1 MALPSSGAI
10 SLSAIASEFG
20 DSTPNS
26 ISEFYRGGSLVPN
39 VSINNSV
46 PTSGAISFSNFYG
59 ATDQLWSVT
68 ITNGLIN
75 LKLAALYGYANNAVL
90 GFGSGGGSASDTT
103 VDFLSGATFGGLYW
117 STANVIIFAVAG
129 TLSNTG
135 FTTMTLGGV
144 NYSRSSATFAN
155 NTSSGGVAYS
165 TWSWTTSF
173 TQSNNPF
180 ASTGGT
186 TAASFI

>member
-39 VSINNSV
+39 VSINNSI

-68 ITNGLIN
+68 ITNGIVN
-75 LKLAALYGYANNAVL
+75 LKFAAFYGYANNAVL
-90 GFGSGGGSASDTT
+90 GVGGGGSASDTT
-103 VDFLSGATFGGLYW
+103 VDFLSGATLGGLYW
-117 STANVIIFAVAG
+117 STFNVIVFAVAG

-155 NTSSGGVAYS
+155 TTSPGGVAYS

-173 TQSNNPF
+173 TGSDNPF
-180 ASTGGT
+180 ANTDGT